1 MFVLLAVFAGFL
13 LPVQTSVNSR
23 LRATVGSPLAASTIS
38 FAVGT
43 ASLAAL
49 ALVVDGTLLPDA
61 RGLPWWMFL
70 GGAFGV
76 VVLTANIILLPRL
89 GALATAVLPIVGQV
103 VMGLLID
110 TFGWFRT
117 PVVDLSAVRVVGAAL
132 VLVGALAAAGVLD
145 RARAEGV
152 SAGAR
157 DSGASLWLW
166 RLFAVACGM
175 LASSQTAV
183 NGQLGVNLG
192 SPVLAALVSFTVG
205 VSTLVVLLIFTRT
218 PIRWDAGVGGT
229 WWMWVGGVLGATLVF
244 LNAALAPI
252 LGTGLTVMGVLLG
265 MMIASLMID
274 SLGLLGTR
282 RRRAS
287 ALQVVGVLVMLAG
300 VAMIRLF

>member
-23 LRATVGSPLAASTIS
+23 LRATVGTPLAASTIS

-49 ALVVDGTLLPDA
+49 ALAVDGTLRPDVG
-61 RGLPWWMFL
+61 GLPWWMFL

-89 GALATAVLPIVGQV
+89 GALATAILPIVGQV

-110 TFGWFRT
+110 AFGWFRS
-117 PVVDLSAVRVVGAAL
+117 PVAELSVIRVTGAVL
-132 VLVGALAAAGVLD
+132 VLAGALAAAGVLD
-145 RARAEGV
+145 RVRSGV
-152 SAGAR
+152 LGER
-157 DSGASLWLW
+157 DAGASLWFW
-166 RLFAVACGM
+166 RLFAVSCGM

-183 NGQLGVNLG
+183 NGQLGVNVG
-192 SPVLAALVSFTVG
+192 SPVLAAFISFSVG
-205 VSTLVVLLIFTRT
+205 LTTLIALLLITRT
-218 PIRWDAGVGGT
+218 PIRWDAEVGGT

-265 MMIASLMID
+265 MMAASLMID
-274 SLGLLGTR
+274 SLGLMGAR

-300 VAMIRLF
+300 VAMIRLL